1 MINFNFTKSKS
12 INLLFLLIILILHSF
27 TISAQNQIK
36 IKLSK
41 HNFNLVDS
49 IPKEYKTISRLGKNL
64 LQSVC
69 GIVLYTVDNK
79 EHLVIIPSDDSIP
92 GPSLHFIK
100 KENKWT
106 YEAFYKDLLLDGV
119 RNYSFMDNKG
129 SIAFAQHGTEAIQ
142 PWPLGDIIVMNTN
155 GDKLKWQKV
164 SKNKAF
170 FHSVA
175 SGDMNND
182 GLIDVVGM
190 HMGTDK
196 KGWVGVDGFIPFTQ
210 KSDGTFEEN
219 QNIISD
225 SDLDNLWKGNHQQ
238 GAIILADVIG
248 DKRPELIKAD
258 YGQNPNPQFA
268 SIRYSF
274 AIFQFNP
281 QINKYQFLKENKE
294 LGVFK
299 IPEQGATS
307 IKSADF
313 NNDGFLDLAIATE
326 GKTASGKPGG
336 YIQIWKNDGNANFT
350 SIHEIECLEDSFNFR
365 EFEVADINNDGWQ
378 DILMHGRENYLVV
391 NKTNRLLLNKAI
403 WMNKNGKFEPLK
415 NEIEISR
422 NTTPDG
428 NLWNMGSLKV
438 FFLNG
443 KLTFF
448 GVDKNCNLNGCN
460 DLTTEAFN
468 FYEASVTFCD
478 NIVKP
483 IFNTNKFS
491 FCSGD
496 SIKLSITN
504 VNKGDSLKWYFGSKT
519 DFTNVSNKIFTDSTK
534 LFVTRTDS
542 LGCTISSDTVNLV
555 KLAIPFAPTISR
567 DTSNNLVANTNGISW
582 FKDGTVIP
590 DTTQRFKPSTP
601 GSYTAK
607 TTQNGCISP
616 MSSPY
621 YYLVTD
627 IINLSKDEYIKLAPN
642 PFQGQLN
649 FDFVIKGY
657 QRLNIDVYQL
667 STGNRVKKIIGLT
680 QGSKVDLGG
689 LSSGTYVLRVSSL
702 DNKISY
708 QFKMVK
714 L

>member
-1 MINFNFTKSKS
+1 MKVKNIFKNSNS
-12 INLLFLLIILILHSF
+12 IKFLTLLIIMLCSSK
-27 TISAQNQIK
+27 TIAQNKIQ

-41 HNFNLVDS
+41 HNFNLTDS

-69 GIVLYTVDNK
+69 GIVLYTVDDK
-79 EHLVIIPSDDSIP
+79 EHLVIIPADDSIP

-100 KENKWT
+100 KQNNWV
-106 YEAFYKDLLLDGV
+106 YESYYKDLLLDGV

-142 PWPLGDIIVMNTN
+142 PWPLGDIIVMNTT
-155 GDKLKWQKV
+155 GDKLRWQKV

-196 KGWVGVDGFIPFTQ
+196 KGWVGVNGFIPFTQ

-219 QNIISD
+219 QEIISD
-225 SDLDNLWKGNHQQ
+225 AELDNLWKGNHQQ

-258 YGQNPNPQFA
+258 YGQNPIPQFA

-274 AIFQFNP
+274 AIYQFNP

-294 LGVFK
+294 LGVFQ
-299 IPEQGATS
+299 IPEQGASS

-313 NNDGFLDLAIATE
+313 NKDGFMDLAIASE

-350 SIHEIECLEDSFNFR
+350 PIQEIECVEDSFNFR
-365 EFEVADINNDGWQ
+365 EFEVADINNDGFQ
-378 DILMHGRENYLVV
+378 DILMHGRENHLVV
-391 NKTNRLLLNKAI
+391 NKTNKVLLNKAI
-403 WMNKNGKFEPLK
+403 WMNKNGKFTPLL

-422 NTTPDG
+422 KTTPDG

-438 FFLNG
+438 FYLNG

-448 GVDKNCNLNGCN
+448 GVDKNCNVDGCN

-478 NIVKP
+478 NIIKP
-483 IFNTNKFS
+483 IFNTNIYS

-496 SIKLSITN
+496 SLKLSITN
-504 VNKGDSLKWYFGSKT
+504 VNQGDTIKWYYGSKS
-519 DFTNVSNKIFTDSTK
+519 DLTNVVNKTFTDSTK
-534 LFVTRTDS
+534 LFVTRTDK
-542 LGCTISSDTVNLV
+542 LGCISSSDTINLV
-555 KLAIPFAPTISR
+555 KFPIPPAPLLSR
-567 DTSNNLVANTNGISW
+567 DTASNLVANANGITW
-582 FKDGTVIP
+582 YKDGIALS
-590 DTTQRFKPSTP
+590 DTTQKLKPTTP

-616 MSSPY
+616 MSSSY

-627 IINLSKDEYIKLAPN
+627 IIHLSNGEFIKIAPN
-642 PFQGQLN
+642 PFINQVNL
-649 FDFVIKGY
+649 DFKLKGY
-657 QRLNIDVYQL
+657 QKLNLDVFEMT
-667 STGNRVKKIIGLT
+667 SGNKVFSR
-680 QGSKVDLGG
+680 QGFTAGMTVSLAG
-689 LSSGTYVLRVSSL
+689 LSPGTYIIKITSN
-702 DNKISY
+702 DNKIVQ
-708 QFKMVK
+708 QFKMVRM
-714 L
+714 